1 MKNLPK
7 MYKNMFTKE
16 KLIAKSPKEQ
26 YIVELSTELEK
37 TEDTNIKLGKSIQS
51 QRYTKSK

>member
-7 MYKNMFTKE
+7 MYKNMFTNE

-37 TEDTNIKLGKSIQS
+37 TEDTKIKLGKSIQI